1 MKAQLLTIGDELL
14 IGQTTNTNAAWL
26 GGRLSR
32 LGVRMTRTVT
42 VGDTPDTI
50 TQELDRAYE
59 EARLVICTGGLGPTH
74 DDRTRDVVAEYFG
87 APLRTD
93 ADLLARVRQYYEQRS
108 REVPESGRALAQV
121 PEGFEVLENPVG
133 AAVGLWHE
141 AADGRL
147 IAVLPGIPAEMKA
160 IFDASV
166 EPRLEQQPGVGEVR
180 HRTLVTAGI
189 PETLLQERLGDLSEA
204 LRDDVSLAYLPS
216 TSGVRLRLSADAEQT
231 RAEARL
237 DEVAAV
243 IRERA
248 GDYIIGT
255 GDLTLEMVL
264 ADTLR
269 DRDATIAAA
278 ESATG
283 GLIGHRLTGVSG
295 ASDYFLGSVVA
306 YANAVKQAVLG
317 VRAETLREH
326 GAVSEAVAIEMADGA
341 RAALDATVG
350 ISTTGIAGPTGGTP
364 EKPVGTVWVGVADAD
379 GAHATHHQFV
389 EDRTLNKELFAS
401 AALERAR
408 RSLV

>member
-364 EKPVGTVWVGVADAD
+364 KKPVGTVWVGVADAD